1 MTIKP
6 LAMKKHYH
14 IFVIGL
20 LLASTLSSSAQKSVF
35 SFPFENDYKLPP
47 LETFVKADEIATTY
61 QTIGNL
67 YTTEIIGLGDNTME
81 QTSSTYISDVKA
93 IDALRFLKFYMED
106 QLISPGDQTRG
117 SVELS
122 VIYYNVKHRVNL
134 GTALNVLTLG
144 IGGLLG
150 IPYSTAITDVEVE
163 ASFFDKNNQ
172 LLTVHRGVGRG
183 KMLESLYNL
192 TSSGRIPHQKAMRKA
207 LSDLNERI
215 MADTKL
221 MKIAAPLAVP
231 EP

>member
-1 MTIKP
+1 MN
-6 LAMKKHYH
+6 KHYH
-14 IFVIGL
+14 IFTIGL
-20 LLASTLSSSAQKSVF
+20 LLASTISLSAQKSVF
-35 SFPFENDYKLPP
+35 TFPFENNYKLPP
-47 LETFVKADEIATTY
+47 LETFIKADEISTTY

-67 YTTEIIGLGDNTME
+67 YTTEIIGLGDGTME

-93 IDALRFLKFYMED
+93 IDALRFLQFYMED
-106 QLISPGDQTRG
+106 QLITPGDQTRG

-144 IGGLLG
+144 IGTFLG
-150 IPYSTAITDVEVE
+150 IPYATAITDVEVE
-163 ASFFDKNNQ
+163 ATFYNNSNQ

-192 TSSGRIPHQKAMRKA
+192 TSSGRIPHQKAMRRA
-207 LSDLNERI
+207 LSDLNEKI

-221 MKIAAPLAVP
+221 AKIAPPIAVP